1 MSVRQRKWGNGKKA
15 WVVHVEFEH
24 PDGSKTSIRKTSPV
38 NTQRGAEQYEREVR
52 QALLDGSYGKQTE
65 PVPTFSSFVERYLE
79 HCESATDNKP
89 STLKSKRDILRKH
102 LLPRFGKLRLDA
114 IDAEQVD
121 ALKTALV
128 KAELSHKTVNNV
140 LTVLHN
146 VLNVA
151 VEWGKLPALPRI
163 KWFKKQPQAFDFL
176 TFAETD
182 QLLKALPAGRW
193 VNMVKLAVNTGLRIG
208 ELVAL
213 RWEDVD
219 LKGGRL
225 VVRHSVFRGNLGTP
239 KGGRTREVPLNQG
252 ATEALRAA
260 RILGCPWVFP
270 DREGQM
276 IRNPQHACA
285 DAIARISVAAGLRQ
299 IGWHVLRHTFASH
312 LAMRGVS
319 MKQIQ
324 DLLGHATA
332 AMTERY
338 AHLSPESKRDAVLAL
353 EAR

>member
-1 MSVRQRKWGNGKKA
+1 MSVRQRKWAGGKA

-38 NTQRGAEQYEREVR
+38 NTLRGAEEYERKLR
-52 QALLDGSYGKQTE
+52 QSLLDGTYGKQVE
-65 PVPTFSSFVERYLE
+65 EVPRFAAFVERYLE
-79 HCESATDNKP
+79 HCQSATDNKR

-102 LLPRFGKLRLDA
+102 LVPRYGKLRLDQ
-114 IDAEQVD
+114 IDTEKID
-121 ALKTALV
+121 GLKTDLAKL
-128 KAELSHKTVNNV
+128 ELSHKTINNV

-146 VLNVA
+146 ILSVA
-151 VEWGKLPALPRI
+151 VEWKKLPALPSIR
-163 KWFKKQPQAFDFL
+163 WFKKQPQAFDFL
-176 TFAETD
+176 TFDEAE
-182 QLLKALPAGRW
+182 QLVRAVPTGRW
-193 VNMVKLAVNTGLRIG
+193 KNMMQLALNTGLRIG
-208 ELVAL
+208 ELVGLA
-213 RWEDVD
+213 WEDVD

-225 VVRHSVFRGNLGTP
+225 IVRHSVFRGHLGTP
-239 KGGRTREVPLNQG
+239 KGGKTREVPLNQA
-252 ATEALRAA
+252 ATDALRAA
-260 RILGCPWVFP
+260 RRVGCPWVFP

-299 IGWHVLRHTFASH
+299 IGWHTLRHTFASH
-312 LAMRGVS
+312 LAMRGVP

-338 AHLSPESKRDAVLAL
+338 AHLSPESKRDAVRAL
-353 EAR
+353 EAK